1 MDFPI
6 AFTQD
11 EGEAGI
17 ESDTDFAVTK
27 NQKLKSHLIVDS
39 KKSKQKKVK
48 IQKKLEFEERENIFE
63 GSPSINVIYIRF

>member
-17 ESDTDFAVTK
+17 ESDIDFAVTK
-27 NQKLKSHLIVDS
+27 KPKTKISLNRWLKEIETKKGKNS
-39 KKSKQKKVK
+39 KKVGVWRAWKHIWRQ
-48 IQKKLEFEERENIFE
+48 
-63 GSPSINVIYIRF
+63 P